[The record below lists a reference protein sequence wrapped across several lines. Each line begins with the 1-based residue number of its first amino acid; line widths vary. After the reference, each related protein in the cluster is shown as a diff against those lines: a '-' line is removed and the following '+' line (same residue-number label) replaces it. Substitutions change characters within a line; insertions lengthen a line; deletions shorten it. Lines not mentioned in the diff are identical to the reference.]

1 MADSEFG
8 PARGLRKLIFASDDL
23 PPGLDDESRFRLWR
37 EIYSAQY
44 GSLDLGR
51 LPDQPFS
58 ARFECAQLG
67 SIRFA
72 QFDGTMSRI
81 ARTRRHIAADAVD
94 DFFLGLNRGRSPI
107 FSSQLQHE
115 TILDRGNAVLLS
127 NAEAGEVRAEDKNS
141 WFLLAVPRVLLND
154 LMAEAEDLLAKPLD
168 PNGAALRHLRRYL
181 DLLLAPEG
189 IDDDPPL
196 LAHVG
201 ATLADLIALV
211 LGADR
216 DATEVARM
224 RGLRA
229 ARAQEVLAEIRTGI
243 ADPGFSTSMVA
254 QKLGLSPRYIQ
265 ELLQQT
271 GRTFSERVLEL
282 RLQKARAMLSDARHD
297 RLKVSDIA
305 LACGFNEVSYFNR
318 CFRRRFGAS
327 PTQYRGGNGH
337 AEG

>member
-1 MADSEFG
+1 MAESEFG
-8 PARGLRKLIFASDDL
+8 TTRGLRKLIFASDDL

-44 GSLDLGR
+44 GSLDLAR
-51 LPDQPFS
+51 VPDKPFS
-58 ARFECAQLG
+58 ARFECAQVG

-72 QFDGTMSRI
+72 QFEGTMGRI
-81 ARTRRHIAADAVD
+81 GRTRRHIAADSAD

-107 FSSQLQHE
+107 FSSQLNRE

-127 NAEAGEVRAEDKNS
+127 NAEAGEVRTEDKNS

-154 LMAEAEDLLAKPLD
+154 LIAEAEDLLAKPLD

-201 ATLADLIALV
+201 ATLADLITLV

-216 DATEVARM
+216 DAAEIAEM

-229 ARAQEVLAEIRTGI
+229 ARAQEVLAEIKTGI
-243 ADPGFSTSMVA
+243 ANPGFSPGMVA

-282 RLQKARAMLSDARHD
+282 RLQKARAMLSDTRHD

-305 LACGFNEVSYFNR
+305 LASGFNEVSYFNR

-327 PTQYRGGNGH
+327 PTQYRGSNGD
-337 AEG
+337 ASG